1 MKTFEV
7 VYRNAG
13 ETFTKRVAGQFQT
26 LTHAKGFCKVRDN
39 FPSEMEGYLITSNR
53 GVEYDTRQSGFLK

>member
-7 VYRNAG
+7 VFRNKG

-26 LTHAKGFCKVRDN
+26 LTHAKGFCKVSEN
-39 FPSEMEGYLITSNR
+39 FPAEMDGYMITSNR
-53 GVEYDTRQSGFLK
+53 GVEYDTREHGFLK

>member
-7 VYRNAG
+7 VYGLKG
-13 ETFTKRVAGQFQT
+13 ELLTKHVAGQFQT
-26 LTHAKGFCKVRDN
+26 LTHAKGFAKTFS
-39 FPSEMEGYLITSNR
+39 FPEGTDRYMITSNR